1 MPQKNSIGKRK
12 TKSETRENETRQSKR
27 DRFQSETPRKSSKNP
42 WIMLAVG
49 GIGAVAIALI
59 VMFGG
64 FLGSDNDSG
73 SLELASTAPSAP
85 GTSSAN
91 LAMVAATLSH
101 EPFPLVTADA
111 SGAIRFPVAQFAD
124 FEAQHFTY
132 VHDGE
137 PIEFF
142 VLKSGDGVVRAA
154 FNACDVC
161 YGAKRGY
168 SQDGEAMICNNC
180 GLSFPAN
187 RINIVQGG
195 CNPAPLDREIQG
207 DDLVIKVADVTAG
220 ARFF

>member
-1 MPQKNSIGKRK
+1 MPREDSVGKG
-12 TKSETRENETRQSKR
+12 ETRQSKR
-27 DRFQSETPRKSSKNP
+27 DRFQSETPRKSSKNR
-42 WIMLAVG
+42 WMILAAG
-49 GIGAVAIALI
+49 GIGAVTVAMI
-59 VMFGG
+59 VLFGG
-64 FLGSDNDSG
+64 FLGPGDDSG
-73 SLELASTAPSAP
+73 NPELASTASTTSTASTAP

-91 LAMVAATLSH
+91 LATVAATSNH
-101 EPFPLVTADA
+101 EPFPLVAADG
-111 SGAIRFPVAQFAD
+111 SGMVRFAVEEFD
-124 FEAQHFTY
+124 DNEAQHFTY

-142 VLKSGDGVVRAA
+142 VLKSIDGVIRAA

-195 CNPAPLDREIQG
+195 CNPAPLDRQIEG
-207 DDLVIKVADVTAG
+207 DELVINVADLATG